1 MKILYSDE
9 RPADSPMDDAH
20 SLIGSNDNWKQEI
33 ERNFNL
39 WIREISSIY
48 DMEPAVEE
56 EPDLYSFYEELCVL
70 RNEFR
75 KESRRSHETFSRF
88 GDTLTIFESAVK
100 SISLELSRMD
110 NAKEK
115 TGLVEKKRLYL
126 PLVEVFERFKRI
138 ESKLDNP
145 PQTGFFSSRRSW
157 KEAWSNLRKG
167 FVIIGLH
174 FEELLKKEGI
184 TRIITVGK
192 SFDPSLMTAVEILET
207 GEAASNTIIDEFSGG
222 YLYHGQVLKPA
233 EVKVATTTNGLKGH
247 NEA

>member
-9 RPADSPMDDAH
+9 KPADSAMDDAH

-33 ERNFNL
+33 EKNFNL
-39 WIREISSIY
+39 WIREISSVY
-48 DMEPAVEE
+48 DTEPAIEE

-88 GDTLTIFESAVK
+88 GDTLTVFENAVK
-100 SISLELSRMD
+100 SISLELSRMGH
-110 NAKEK
+110 AKEK
-115 TGLVEKKRLYL
+115 EGMVEKKRLYL

-138 ESKLDNP
+138 ENRLDNP
-145 PQTGFFSSRRSW
+145 PKAGFFSSRRSW

-184 TRIITVGK
+184 TRIITAGK
-192 SFDPSLMTAVEILET
+192 PFDPSLMMAVETLET
-207 GEAASNTIIDEFSGG
+207 DEAASNTVIDEFSGG
-222 YLYHGQVLKPA
+222 YLYHGQVLKLA
-233 EVKVATTTNGLKGH
+233 EVKVITATKGGV
-247 NEA
+247 